1 VESSGGP
8 PCSIAVE
15 SRNKDNK
22 LTSMV
27 RVLACTC
34 YKLNIAF
41 ASAFTFV
48 VAEMLMEMREADW
61 ANLTPK

>member
-1 VESSGGP
+1 
-8 PCSIAVE
+8 
-15 SRNKDNK
+15 
-22 LTSMV
+22 MV